1 MILSHRREAWA
12 EAPFLVYGLMG
23 QSARL
28 LEFMRK
34 S

>member
-1 MILSHRREAWA
+1 MILPTDGRHGQRRL
-12 EAPFLVYGLMG
+12 FLVYGLMG